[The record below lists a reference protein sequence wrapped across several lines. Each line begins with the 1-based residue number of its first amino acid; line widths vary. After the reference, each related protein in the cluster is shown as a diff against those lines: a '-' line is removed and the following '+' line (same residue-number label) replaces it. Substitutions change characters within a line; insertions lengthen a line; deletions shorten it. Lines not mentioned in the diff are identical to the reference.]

1 MVQKFSLQA
10 ITLVPE
16 LDVQSHMGPLDFE
29 LLKLLLSS
37 ITYGLLQEEEPLKVY
52 SIKDLPLK
60 ICH

>member
-10 ITLVPE
+10 ITLVPK

-37 ITYGLLQEEEPLKVY
+37 ITYGLLQEEELLKVY